1 MKKRFEGCLLG
12 LACGDALGAAVEF
25 QLPGSFIPLTDM
37 VGGGPFNLA
46 AGQWTDDTA
55 MALCLADS
63 LIQCEG
69 FDARDQMERYCR
81 WRDEGLW
88 SSTGI
93 CFDIG
98 YTTAAALRRFE
109 QTGDPYAGSTDPL
122 TSGNGSLMRLA
133 PIPMFYVE
141 DLQKVAYYAVE
152 SSRTTHASREAVDA
166 CRLFAVMVALALR
179 GEPKHVILLETYAR
193 YFESEDLAPAIAE
206 IAQGSYL
213 RKKETDLIANGYV
226 VNTLQAALWSFWQAE
241 NFRQAVL
248 LAANL
253 GYDSDTTAAVC
264 GQIAGAFYGVEKIPR
279 SWLSCLARATEIRH
293 LADQLYELRWRPTPQ
308 HDLLS

>member
-12 LACGDALGAAVEF
+12 LACGDALGASVEF
-25 QLPGSFIPLTDM
+25 EIPGTFVPLTDM
-37 VGGGPFNLA
+37 VGGGPFNLQ

-55 MALCLADS
+55 MALCLAES
-63 LIQCEG
+63 LVTCEG
-69 FDARDQMERYCR
+69 FNARDQMERYCR
-81 WRDEGLW
+81 WRDEGWW
-88 SSTGI
+88 SSTGV

-109 QTGDPYAGSTDPL
+109 QSGDPYAGSSDPL
-122 TSGNGSLMRLA
+122 TAGNGSLMRLA

-179 GEPKHVILLETYAR
+179 GEPKHVILFETVNR
-193 YFESEDLAPAIAE
+193 YFDTVELAPAIAE
-206 IAQGSYL
+206 IGEGCY
-213 RKKETDLIANGYV
+213 RYKKETDIIASGYA
-226 VNTLQAALWSFWQAE
+226 VNTLEAALWSFWQAE
-241 NFRQAVL
+241 NFRQALL

-253 GYDSDTTAAVC
+253 GHDSDTTASVC
-264 GQIAGAFYGVEKIPR
+264 GQIAGAFFGVGKIPR
-279 SWLSCLARATEIRH
+279 SWLSCLVRGDEIRC
-293 LADQLYELRWRPTPQ
+293 LADQLYEKRWLPQ
-308 HDLLS
+308 K

>member
-25 QLPGSFIPLTDM
+25 QAPGSFPPLTDM
-37 VGGGPFNLA
+37 VGGGPFQLA
-46 AGQWTDDTA
+46 PGQWTDDTA
-55 MALCLADS
+55 MALCLAES
-63 LIQCEG
+63 LIQRGG
-69 FDARDQMERYCR
+69 FDARDQMQRYCR

-88 SSTGI
+88 SSTGS

-98 YTTAAALRRFE
+98 YTTAAALRRF
-109 QTGDPYAGSTDPL
+109 QQSGDPFAGSTDPL

-133 PIPMFYVE
+133 PIPMFYVQ
-141 DLQKVAYYAVE
+141 DLQKVSFYAGE

-179 GEPKHVILLETYAR
+179 GESKHVILFETYQRHFA
-193 YFESEDLAPAIAE
+193 DQALAPAIAE
-206 IAQGSYL
+206 IAQGGYL
-213 RKKETDLIANGYV
+213 RKKEADIQATGYV
-226 VNTLQAALWSFWQAE
+226 VHTLEAALWSFWQAE

-253 GYDSDTTAAVC
+253 GYDADTTAAVC

-279 SWLSCLARATEIRH
+279 SWLSCLARAEEIRQM
-293 LADQLYELRWRPTPQ
+293 AVQLYERRWQPNPA
-308 HDLLS
+308 DLSLS

>member
-1 MKKRFEGCLLG
+1 MMKKRFEGCLLG

-25 QLPGSFIPLTDM
+25 QPPGSFPPLTDL

-46 AGQWTDDTA
+46 PGQWTDDTA

-63 LIQCEG
+63 LIRCNG

-88 SSTGI
+88 SSTGV

-109 QTGDPYAGSTDPL
+109 QSGDPYAGSTDPL

-141 DLQKVAYYAVE
+141 DLQKVVYYAGE

-166 CRLFAVMVALALR
+166 CRLFAVMLALALR
-179 GEPKHVILLETYAR
+179 GESKHVILFETYSR

-206 IAQGSYL
+206 IAQGCYL
-213 RKKETDLIANGYV
+213 HKKESDIIANGYV
-226 VNTLQAALWSFWQAE
+226 VNTLRAALWCFWQAE

-248 LAANL
+248 LATNL
-253 GYDSDTTAAVC
+253 GYDSDTTAAIC

-279 SWLSCLARATEIRH
+279 GWLSCLARATEIRH
-293 LADQLYELRWRPTPQ
+293 LADQLYELRWRPSP
-308 HDLLS
+308 

>member
-25 QLPGSFIPLTDM
+25 QLPGSFMPLTEM

-63 LIQCEG
+63 LIQCGG

-88 SSTGI
+88 SSTGV

-279 SWLSCLARATEIRH
+279 SWLSCLVRATEIRH

>member
-12 LACGDALGAAVEF
+12 LACGDAVGTSVEF
-25 QLPGSFIPLTDM
+25 QPPGSFIPITDM
-37 VGGGPFNLA
+37 VGGGPFNLKP
-46 AGQWTDDTA
+46 GEWTDDTA

-63 LIQCEG
+63 LVSCRD

-88 SSTGI
+88 SSTGV

-109 QTGDPYAGSTDPL
+109 QSGDPYAGSTDPL

-141 DLQKVAYYAVE
+141 DLQKVDYYAIE

-179 GEPKHVILLETYAR
+179 GEPKHVILFEAYER
-193 YFESEDLAPAIAE
+193 YFGDEELAPAIAE
-206 IAQGSYL
+206 IGQGCY
-213 RKKETDLIANGYV
+213 RYKKAADITASGYV

-241 NFRQAVL
+241 NFRQAIL
-248 LAANL
+248 LAVNL

-279 SWLSCLARATEIRH
+279 SWLSCLARAGEIRH
-293 LADQLYELRWRPTPQ
+293 LADQLYELRWRPSP
-308 HDLLS
+308 

>member
-1 MKKRFEGCLLG
+1 MMKKRFEGCLLG

-25 QLPGSFIPLTDM
+25 QPPGSFPPLTDL

-46 AGQWTDDTA
+46 PGQWTDDTA

-63 LIQCEG
+63 LIRCNG
-69 FDARDQMERYCR
+69 FEARDQMERYCR

-88 SSTGI
+88 SSTGV

-109 QTGDPYAGSTDPL
+109 QSGNPYAGSTDPL
-122 TSGNGSLMRLA
+122 TAGNGSLMRLA

-141 DLQKVAYYAVE
+141 DLQKVIYYAAE

-166 CRLFAVMVALALR
+166 CRLFAVMLALALR
-179 GEPKHVILLETYAR
+179 GEPKHVILFETYAR
-193 YFESEDLAPAIAE
+193 YFENEELAPAIAE
-206 IAQGSYL
+206 IAEGCYL
-213 RKKETDLIANGYV
+213 RKKESDILANGYV
-226 VNTLQAALWSFWQAE
+226 VNTLQAALWCFWQAE

-253 GYDSDTTAAVC
+253 GYDADTTAAVC
-264 GQIAGAFYGVEKIPR
+264 GQIAGAFYGVEKIPP
-279 SWLSCLARATEIRH
+279 SWLSALARASEIRH
-293 LADQLYELRWRPTPQ
+293 LADQLYELRWRPIPQ
-308 HDLLS
+308 Q

>member
-25 QLPGSFIPLTDM
+25 QLPGSFMPLTEM

-63 LIQCEG
+63 LIQCGG

-88 SSTGI
+88 SSTGV

>member
-25 QLPGSFIPLTDM
+25 QPPGSFLPLTDL

-46 AGQWTDDTA
+46 PGQWTDDTA

-63 LIQCEG
+63 LVRCNG

-88 SSTGI
+88 SSTGV

-109 QTGDPYAGSTDPL
+109 QNGDPYAGSTNPL

-133 PIPMFYVE
+133 PIPMFYKKLPIMPGRVRAPHM
-141 DLQKVAYYAVE
+141 LPAKPSMPA
-152 SSRTTHASREAVDA
+152 A
-166 CRLFAVMVALALR
+166 CL
-179 GEPKHVILLETYAR
+179 P
-193 YFESEDLAPAIAE
+193 
-206 IAQGSYL
+206 
-213 RKKETDLIANGYV
+213 
-226 VNTLQAALWSFWQAE
+226 
-241 NFRQAVL
+241 
-248 LAANL
+248 
-253 GYDSDTTAAVC
+253 
-264 GQIAGAFYGVEKIPR
+264 
-279 SWLSCLARATEIRH
+279 
-293 LADQLYELRWRPTPQ
+293 
-308 HDLLS
+308 

>member
-12 LACGDALGAAVEF
+12 LACGDAVGASVEF
-25 QLPGSFIPLTDM
+25 QPPGSFLPLTDM
-37 VGGGPFNLA
+37 IGGGPFNLE

-63 LIQCEG
+63 LIRCRG
-69 FDARDQMERYCR
+69 FEARDQMERYCR

-88 SSTGI
+88 SSTGV

-109 QTGDPYAGSTDPL
+109 QSGNPYAGSTDLL

-141 DLQKVAYYAVE
+141 DLKKAAFYGGE

-166 CRLFAVMVALALR
+166 CRLFSVMLALALR
-179 GEPKHVILLETYAR
+179 GEPKHVILFETYERHFA
-193 YFESEDLAPAIAE
+193 EADLSPAIAE
-206 IAQGSYL
+206 IGKGCY
-213 RKKETDLIANGYV
+213 RHKKQTDLTANGYV

-241 NFRQAVL
+241 NFRQAIL

-253 GYDSDTTAAVC
+253 GHDSDTTAAVC
-264 GQIAGAFYGVEKIPR
+264 GQIAGAYYGVEKIPR
-279 SWLSCLARATEIRH
+279 SWLSHLARAEEIRH
-293 LADQLYELRWRPTPQ
+293 LADQLYELRWRPSPQ
-308 HDLLS
+308 P

>member
-12 LACGDALGAAVEF
+12 LACGDALGASVEF
-25 QLPGSFIPLTDM
+25 QPPGSFIPLTDM
-37 VGGGPFNLA
+37 VGGGPFNLKP
-46 AGQWTDDTA
+46 GQWTDDTA
-55 MALCLADS
+55 MALCLAES
-63 LIQCEG
+63 LVSCRG
-69 FDARDQMERYCR
+69 FNARDQMERYCR

-88 SSTGI
+88 SSTGV

-109 QTGDPYAGSTDPL
+109 QSGDPYAGSTDPL

-141 DLQKVAYYAVE
+141 DLRKAAFYAAE

-179 GEPKHVILLETYAR
+179 GEPKHVLLFETYEC
-193 YFESEDLAPAIAE
+193 YFEDADLAPAIAE
-206 IAQGSYL
+206 LARGSYR
-213 RKKETDLIANGYV
+213 RKKEADLVASGYV
-226 VNTLQAALWSFWQAE
+226 VNTLEAALWSFWQAE

-253 GYDSDTTAAVC
+253 GHDADTTAAVC
-264 GQIAGAFYGVEKIPR
+264 GQLAGAFYGVEKIPR
-279 SWLSCLARATEIRH
+279 HWLNCLARAEEIRR
-293 LADQLYELRWRPTPQ
+293 LAAQLYELRWRP
-308 HDLLS
+308 S

>member
-12 LACGDALGAAVEF
+12 LACGDALGASVEF
-25 QLPGSFIPLTDM
+25 KPPGSFAPITDM
-37 VGGGPFNLA
+37 VGGGPFNLKP
-46 AGQWTDDTA
+46 GQYTDDTA

-63 LIQCEG
+63 LVSCRG
-69 FDARDQMERYCR
+69 FNARDQMERYCR

-88 SSTGI
+88 SSTGV

-109 QTGDPYAGSTDPL
+109 QSGDPYSGSTDPL

-141 DLQKVAYYAVE
+141 DLQKVVFYAAE

-166 CRLFAVMVALALR
+166 CRLFAVMIALALR
-179 GEPKHVILLETYAR
+179 GEAKHVILFETYER
-193 YFESEDLAPAIAE
+193 YFRDEDLAPAIAE
-206 IAQGSYL
+206 IARGCY
-213 RKKETDLIANGYV
+213 RYKKEADITASGYV
-226 VNTLQAALWSFWQAE
+226 VNTLLAALWSFWQAE
-241 NFRQAVL
+241 NFRQAIL

-253 GYDSDTTAAVC
+253 GHDSDTTAGVC
-264 GQIAGAFYGVEKIPR
+264 GQIAGAYYGVEKIPR
-279 SWLSCLARATEIRH
+279 SWLSCLARAEEIRQ
-293 LADQLYELRWRPTPQ
+293 LANRLYELRWRP
-308 HDLLS
+308 S